1 MANLMRMINEI
12 YRCGALYRTVRL
24 ESDGLNGLQTAFLMN
39 ICSNEGTTQEKIARS
54 LYIHKS
60 TVTRQLAALE
70 EKGFIER
77 RVDENDKRNML
88 VFPTEKAKEIL
99 PKIKLVFRE
108 WGGDLT
114 EELTEEEKRN
124 MEGILAKLA
133 DRAKKSV
140 SSTEADVQ

>member
-70 EKGFIER
+70 EKGYIER

-108 WGGDLT
+108 WREYLT
-114 EELTEEEKRN
+114 E
-124 MEGILAKLA
+124 
-133 DRAKKSV
+133 
-140 SSTEADVQ
+140 

>member
-70 EKGFIER
+70 EKGYIER
-77 RVDENDKRNML
+77 L
-88 VFPTEKAKEIL
+88 SLIH
-99 PKIKLVFRE
+99 I
-108 WGGDLT
+108 
-114 EELTEEEKRN
+114 
-124 MEGILAKLA
+124 
-133 DRAKKSV
+133 
-140 SSTEADVQ
+140 

>member
-1 MANLMRMINEI
+1 MEKKNSINETM
-12 YRCGALYRTVRL
+12 RFGAVEKEYTS
-24 ESDGLNGLQTAFLMN
+24 EA
-39 ICSNEGTTQEKIARS
+39 EKI
-54 LYIHKS
+54 IMD
-60 TVTRQLAALE
+60 VTAALE
-70 EKGFIER
+70 EKGYIER

-108 WGGDLT
+108 WREYLT

-124 MEGILAKLA
+124 MEGILTKLA